1 MKKQIILMGICS
13 LFFIL
18 LPEVKAATMT
28 IDGITVG
35 IPEEV
40 RNGVTKPVTHHQEVA
55 NIFPFPEMAKKKIIY
70 SWRLENSER
79 YCLQHG
85 EYRSPVDKYH
95 MEVKFYPLA
104 LNIDNKF
111 FNQRILINDMKVY
124 DNDPYQR
131 FPVSG
136 SQSMYFTLELSL
148 KDEALYRQ
156 AIDYTVKKG
165 TKLGVMTLF
174 CTTGS
179 REAGHEGEFRDHRS
193 LYNAF
198 TGFTLTTAED
208 ASFRISRTCSLSSAS
223 SQTVTLSPV
232 MLSDIQNNQKI
243 KGGDFTIRLDCS
255 GVDIKNAYIAFADAI
270 KEDQKNSLGIL
281 NVKEG
286 AGYAQGVNIMVEDAQ
301 TQQPVRFKQ
310 LLSDP
315 LLFKTDY
322 PSAQYGSK
330 SYDALTLFGSLTAG
344 QTILSRKYNVY
355 YWKFMYTQTA
365 GNVEARI
372 RYNIYYN

>member
-1 MKKQIILMGICS
+1 MKKQKQILLMGIWS
-13 LFFIL
+13 LLFIT
-18 LPEVKAATMT
+18 LPEVKATTMT
-28 IDGITVG
+28 IEGVSIG

-40 RNGVTKPVTHHQEVA
+40 RNGIQKPVAHHQEIT
-55 NIFPFPEMAKKKIIY
+55 NIYPFPERAKDKIIY
-70 SWRLENSER
+70 SWRLQNSER
-79 YCLQHG
+79 YCLQDEAH
-85 EYRSPVDKYH
+85 RSPVDKYH

-104 LNIDNKF
+104 SGMDKF
-111 FNQRILINDMKVY
+111 FNKRVLINEMKVY

-131 FPVSG
+131 FPVGG
-136 SQSMYFTLELSL
+136 SQLMYFTLELSL
-148 KDEALYRQ
+148 KDETLYRE
-156 AIDYTVKKG
+156 AIDYTVKAG

-179 REAGHEGEFRDHRS
+179 RESGREGEFRDHRS

-198 TGFTLTTAED
+198 TGFTLTTAQD
-208 ASFRISRTCSLSSAS
+208 ASFRIFRTCRWLSDRVR
-223 SQTVTLSPV
+223 TVQLSPV

-255 GVDIKNAYIAFADAI
+255 GVDIENAYIAFADAI
-270 KEDQKNSLGIL
+270 KEDHKNNVGIL

-286 AGYAQGVNIMVEDAQ
+286 AGYAQGVNIMVEDAE
-301 TQQPVRFKQ
+301 TQKPVIFKQ
-310 LLSDP
+310 LSDQF
-315 LLFKTDY
+315 LFKADY
-322 PSAQYGSK
+322 PSV
-330 SYDALTLFGSLTAG
+330 TLFGRLTAG

-355 YWKFMYTQTA
+355 YRKFIGTQTA